1 MYVIKITE
9 QPGKR
14 RQEFLNCQNGLLLAE
29 LIVENS
35 THKDTGQQKKNK
47 SQRHYQRE
55 QHLRG
60 ATFAANVKS
69 AESF

>member
-35 THKDTGQQKKNK
+35 THKDTGQQKNK
-47 SQRHYQRE
+47 SQPYYQRE

>member
-35 THKDTGQQKKNK
+35 THKDTGQQKKIKASDIING
-47 SQRHYQRE
+47 S
-55 QHLRG
+55 
-60 ATFAANVKS
+60 NI
-69 AESF
+69 